1 MKYCK
6 AIFLGFVLTTS
17 NASAFH
23 KKLRGSKSASSYARV
38 DSLSGSSASSFS
50 RQRNLRSLHS
60 TCKILYSESVIDA
73 MESFSKQKV
82 DATNS
87 VDILPD
93 IHDETCIK
101 EVHRAYKNELK
112 AALSSGFEAEKQ
124 ASRIS

>member
-6 AIFLGFVLTTS
+6 TIFLLVALTTS

-23 KKLRGSKSASSYARV
+23 KKLRGSKYASSYAL
-38 DSLSGSSASSFS
+38 DSRSGSSGTSSVS

-60 TCKILYSESVIDA
+60 KCKLLSSKSVIDT
-73 MESFSKQKV
+73 MDSFAKQKT

-87 VDILPD
+87 FDVLTD

-112 AALSSGFEAEKQ
+112 AALSRVKGEKQ
-124 ASRIS
+124 SRRIS

>member
-6 AIFLGFVLTTS
+6 NIFLLVALTTS

-23 KKLRGSKSASSYARV
+23 KKLRGSKYASSYAL
-38 DSLSGSSASSFS
+38 DSRSAGSSSFS
-50 RQRNLRSLHS
+50 PQRNLRSLHS
-60 TCKILYSESVIDA
+60 TCKLLSSKSVIETMD
-73 MESFSKQKV
+73 SFAKQIS
-82 DATNS
+82 DATDS
-87 VDILPD
+87 VDVLTD

-112 AALSSGFEAEKQ
+112 AALSRVEGEKQ

>member
-6 AIFLGFVLTTS
+6 TIFLLVALTTS

-23 KKLRGSKSASSYARV
+23 KKLRGSKYASSYAL
-38 DSLSGSSASSFS
+38 DSRSAGSSASSFS

-60 TCKILYSESVIDA
+60 TCKLLSSKSVIDT
-73 MESFSKQKV
+73 MDSFAKRIS
-82 DATNS
+82 DATDS
-87 VDILPD
+87 VDILTD

-112 AALSSGFEAEKQ
+112 AALSRVEGEKQ
-124 ASRIS
+124 ARRIS